1 MSIRTT
7 IILLVVLLLLGG
19 YVFWSGQNADETD
32 ETALENTETTPL
44 LPEVALADVQAIA
57 VTSADGETVSL
68 TQQDDTWSIIAPAAA
83 PADTMQV
90 TQVVSELV
98 QLNVTRVITPTEAD
112 LAPYGLDAPIYE
124 VEIAGEEGV
133 LAQLY
138 LGATNPN
145 QTSTYVR
152 RDDQEEVIYLVSSF
166 ALNSLQEWVTTPP
179 IQPTPLPTPTA
190 LPTPATTPTAPP
202 AATATPTADSS

>member
-32 ETALENTETTPL
+32 ETALEDTETTPL
-44 LPEVALADVQAIA
+44 LPEVAPADVQAIA
-57 VTSADGETVSL
+57 VTSANGEEVSL
-68 TQQDDTWSIIAPAAA
+68 LRQDDAWSIIAPAAA

-90 TQVVSELV
+90 TQVISELV
-98 QLNVTRVITPTEAD
+98 QLNVTRVITPTEPD
-112 LAPYGLDAPIYE
+112 LAPYGLDDPAYE
-124 VEIAGEEGV
+124 VELAGEEGV

-145 QTSTYVR
+145 QTATYVR
-152 RDDQEEVIYLVSSF
+152 RDDEEEVIYLVSSF
-166 ALNSLQEWVTTPP
+166 TLNSLQEWVTTPP

-190 LPTPATTPTAPP
+190 LPTPAATPTAPS